1 MTGTG
6 TFVEILWSG
15 GQGFAPADD
24 HVDTAGALR

>member
-15 GQGFAPADD
+15 GRGIGAAD

>member
-15 GQGFAPADD
+15 GRGIGAAAD